1 MQNKPNTAKIRE
13 SVLFLL
19 NNTSAG
25 LDQYKIA
32 KAIFLADVGH
42 LNRFG
47 RPITYDNYVAM
58 KFGPVP
64 SKTYDLLRHKP
75 ESLDVAIKKSNS
87 SVKIYSAL
95 RQHEELELSESDES
109 ELQQA
114 LAEVEKST
122 FSKLKQSTHNHI
134 AWKTAWNKK
143 ISHAPY
149 MDYALLF
156 EERDQEQ
163 ADYIAWFSKQDEC
176 TA

>member
-42 LNRFG
+42 LNKFG

-87 SVKIYSAL
+87 SVNNYSAL
-95 RQHEELELSESDES
+95 RQHEKLELSESDES

-114 LAEVEKST
+114 LA
-122 FSKLKQSTHNHI
+122 
-134 AWKTAWNKK
+134 
-143 ISHAPY
+143 
-149 MDYALLF
+149 
-156 EERDQEQ
+156 
-163 ADYIAWFSKQDEC
+163 
-176 TA
+176 

>member
-1 MQNKPNTAKIRE
+1 
-13 SVLFLL
+13 
-19 NNTSAG
+19 
-25 LDQYKIA
+25 
-32 KAIFLADVGH
+32 
-42 LNRFG
+42 
-47 RPITYDNYVAM
+47 M

-134 AWKTAWNKK
+134 AWKTAWDKK